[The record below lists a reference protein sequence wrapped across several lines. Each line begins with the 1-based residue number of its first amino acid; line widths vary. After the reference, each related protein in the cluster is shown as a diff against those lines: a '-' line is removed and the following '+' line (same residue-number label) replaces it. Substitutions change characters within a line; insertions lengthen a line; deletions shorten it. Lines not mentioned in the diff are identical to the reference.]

1 MSYWWNY
8 WFFPES
14 MDYINFYFF
23 SFRLVIEK
31 ETSPNYVFRSLH
43 LLCYKELKE
52 KGAFSYFKKTS
63 LIWLCNHSTSLL
75 SFSDLGACYTLAK
88 WISTP
93 GSNFNLW
100 LFIYIYLFIFW
111 DTRVF
116 HLGLK
121 IEKNS
126 PPGVKQIS
134 GPCYIKL
141 NLSYNTV

>member
-1 MSYWWNY
+1 M
-8 WFFPES
+8 
-14 MDYINFYFF
+14 F
-23 SFRLVIEK
+23 SEAFICYVIKSWKKKGRLVI
-31 ETSPNYVFRSLH
+31 S
-43 LLCYKELKE
+43 
-52 KGAFSYFKKTS
+52 KKTS

-88 WISTP
+88 WISTF

-100 LFIYIYLFIFW
+100 LFICIYLFIFW

-116 HLGLK
+116 HLRLK

-126 PPGVKQIS
+126 HPRVKQIS

-141 NLSYNTV
+141 NLSYKTA